1 MSDLGVPREEV
12 RFAVVLSGG
21 VSFAVWMGGPLTE
34 LDRLMRRIGADG
46 APPRRLVCTAR
57 ADVKVGTSADG
68 INGAT
73 LALSQVNEFANL
85 SSLRYLW
92 ADQRQ
97 AVAAPG
103 LVGIEVG
110 GRRLR
115 RIGERVVRAAPRPNL
130 RTGPQRRE
138 VTVQWPHT
146 E

>member
-57 ADVKVGTSADG
+57 ADVKVGTSSDG

-73 LALSQVNEFANL
+73 LALSQVNEFCQSVEPAL
-85 SSLRYLW
+85 PVGRP
-92 ADQRQ
+92 
-97 AVAAPG
+97 AASRSRSG
-103 LVGIEVG
+103 AGWHR
-110 GRRLR
+110 GRRPQ
-115 RIGERVVRAAPRPNL
+115 APPDW
-130 RTGPQRRE
+130 RTGRSGRP
-138 VTVQWPHT
+138 TT
-146 E
+146 ELTDWTAAT